1 MNERYELDPES
12 IIMNTTASSII
23 LTLERLLR
31 SHTLCMFVTLSSGN
45 SPAASLYVSES
56 KYLRKLTWP
65 EGDILNCCL
74 AAYGSSR

>member
-23 LTLERLLR
+23 LNLKRPLC
-31 SHTLCMFVTLSSGN
+31 SYQLCMFVTLSSGN